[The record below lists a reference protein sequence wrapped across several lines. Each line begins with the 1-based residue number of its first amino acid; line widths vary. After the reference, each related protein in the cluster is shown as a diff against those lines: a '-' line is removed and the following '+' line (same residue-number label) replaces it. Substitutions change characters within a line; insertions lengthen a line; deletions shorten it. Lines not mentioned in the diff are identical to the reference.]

1 MQQIHPE
8 MRKLNDQLRPI
19 FKEIQTIG
27 EEKGKLIEARRH
39 LGSQKNENDLV
50 KDELNKLESGAAVF
64 KLIGPVL
71 VPQDQSDAK
80 TIVANRLEF
89 INHEINKTDKS
100 IAELD
105 RKENEL
111 QKQAQ
116 ELYRKMQEKQQAL
129 QQQQQQ
135 QHA

>member
-8 MRKLNDQLRPI
+8 IRMLSDKLRPL
-19 FKEIQTIG
+19 FKEIQDVG
-27 EEKGKLIEARRH
+27 EQKGKLIEARRQ
-39 LGSQKNENDLV
+39 LGSQKSENDLV
-50 KDELNKLESGAAVF
+50 KGELNTLEPDAAVF

-71 VPQDQSDAK
+71 VPQDQNDAK
-80 TIVANRLEF
+80 SIVGNRLDF

-116 ELYRKMQEKQQAL
+116 ALYKRMQEKQQAL
-129 QQQQQQ
+129 QQQQQEGS
-135 QHA
+135 